1 MKLTVKANAK
11 INLILD
17 VTGIKKNG
25 YHSLFTI
32 MQSISL
38 GDTVS
43 VEKTDGDDITV
54 SCTVPGV
61 PTDSRNIVYKCAV
74 KFFEYANITENR
86 GIHIHIDKVTPFCA
100 GMGGGSADGAAVL
113 VALNKIFNTNYS
125 EKILCRIGVKVGADI
140 PFCIVGG
147 TALALDTGAV
157 LAPLTDVEGYYIV
170 VVKPEDGVST
180 KEAYAAVDSLTDM
193 KHTKNKEML
202 EFFADGEIHNA
213 LKLCGNVFEQALEV
227 PGRVDIKDICNK
239 NGAVASCMTGSGSA
253 VYGIFEEKSD
263 AENSIKELKEKF
275 ANVYLC
281 TPEKVGVEIIE
292 AIE

>member
-43 VEKTDGDDITV
+43 VEKTEGDDITV

-61 PTDSRNIVYKCAV
+61 PTDNRNIVYKCAV
-74 KFFEYANITENR
+74 KFFEYAGITENR
-86 GIHIHIDKVTPFCA
+86 GVHIHIDKITPFCA

-125 EKILCRIGVKVGADI
+125 DKILCRIGVKVGADI
-140 PFCIVGG
+140 PFCIIGG

-157 LAPLTDVEGYYIV
+157 VAPLTDVEGYHIV

-180 KEAYAAVDSLTDM
+180 KEAYAAVDALTDM
-193 KHTKNKEML
+193 KHTKNQEML
-202 EFFADGEIHNA
+202 EHFADGEIQEA

-253 VYGIFEEKSD
+253 VYGIFEDLENAEKSV
-263 AENSIKELKEKF
+263 NELKTEFTK
-275 ANVYLC
+275 VYLC
-281 TPEKVGVEIIE
+281 TPEKSGVEIIE
-292 AIE
+292 VIE

>member
-38 GDTVS
+38 GDTVT
-43 VEKTDGDDITV
+43 VEKTQGDDITV

-74 KFFEYANITENR
+74 KFFEYADITENR

-113 VALNKIFNTNYS
+113 VALNKIYKTNYS
-125 EKILCRIGVKVGADI
+125 DKILCRIGVKVGADI

-157 LAPLTDVEGYYIV
+157 LAPLNDVEGYYIV

-193 KHTKNKEML
+193 KHTKNQAML
-202 EFFADGEIHNA
+202 EYFADGEIHEA

-253 VYGIFEEKSD
+253 VYGIFKDKCD
-263 AENSIKELKEKF
+263 AEKAVSELEIKF
-275 ANVYLC
+275 TNVYLC
-281 TPEKVGVEIIE
+281 TPEKAGVEIIE
-292 AIE
+292 VIE